1 MLVVSGI
8 LYAHQSIIVVISA
21 GCAAVAS
28 AEFCR
33 LMHRSGSQ
41 ARMWA
46 LLLSSVAAVVMTG
59 FNIWDL
65 GAVSLFGIL
74 GLMLIVAAIPYLF
87 WFNFRDVSR
96 MAFSEV
102 VGLLYLGLTLSYIP
116 LITVTGSGRIW
127 LLYGLI
133 VVSST
138 DTGAFIIGRLFGKHQ
153 LAPAISPAK
162 TMEGALGG
170 LASGV
175 LFSMCLSRVFPFGMS
190 LTLSILMGVLLSVIG
205 QVGDLVESKLKR
217 IARVKNSGRIIPGQG
232 GILDRIDSV
241 VLVLP
246 VLYHTLS
253 MGVT

>member
-1 MLVVSGI
+1 MKL
-8 LYAHQSIIVVISA
+8 
-21 GCAAVAS
+21 
-28 AEFCR
+28 
-33 LMHRSGSQ
+33 
-41 ARMWA
+41 
-46 LLLSSVAAVVMTG
+46 
-59 FNIWDL
+59 NI
-65 GAVSLFGIL
+65 
-74 GLMLIVAAIPYLF
+74 
-87 WFNFRDVSR
+87 RD
-96 MAFSEV
+96 MKK
-102 VGLLYLGLTLSYIP
+102 
-116 LITVTGSGRIW
+116 
-127 LLYGLI
+127 YGLI

-162 TMEGALGG
+162 TIEGALGG

-175 LFSMCLSRVFPFGMS
+175 LFSMCLSRVFSFGMS

-217 IARVKNSGRIIPGQG
+217 IARVKNSGQIIPGHG